1 MTTRRDHPLKG
12 VLQALSDDLKQAG
25 ELLGMPS
32 EDRLKD
38 WIETVGAHLLP
49 RLSGDLPL
57 VAAICG
63 GGSSGKST
71 LFNALVGKAVST
83 VGGRAGLNRRVL
95 LCSHPTLFQRE
106 GLLSLL
112 FQPFDCLPGPLTDP
126 AELTTPG
133 CPLYVPSE
141 QVSADLLLMDTPDFD
156 TGARGVYT
164 NRQASRQALETAD
177 VLIYIFTNSN
187 YNNRDNTD
195 FLAGE
200 LTHIGTKKCFLVYR
214 VYPNFKPEE
223 IREHAATVAR
233 NLYGKEAA
241 NQVIGVYRADESNAV
256 ASGETPMLLSPLEP
270 GAPSLAD
277 ALQGLDPRKLQP
289 ELMASMLADTLGRAA
304 AFSERMARSRQALA
318 LYRDALRTAQSH
330 SVQQALRHFP
340 TDRVLKRFAE
350 IWLQTDPPHIKLMRK
365 TGAAI
370 ELPYRG
376 VIKIVKRLRKGRA
389 GASPSAKA
397 RVRQQLEED
406 LLTAV
411 HDLYRQ
417 AVGPWIEVTAAVQ
430 DAAAKRMTAI
440 VETLA
445 AVPENELA
453 LIGGKARMT
462 PADQPGLAAFK
473 VPAHPALAAEQEH
486 LKNLEWSTTLQT
498 LLSRKE
504 LTQFISRDVEKS
516 LKELAEEFRGQM
528 GLRDKLR
535 QTAAAFLNVLPATA
549 AITYILSTGDPVGA
563 AGIKV
568 KLTGFFGLHDLY
580 ALIAIP
586 ATSGMKSAD
595 RRLLETM
602 LVPIARAWLSDKAA
616 AVQKIFEENLTGALI
631 GRAAQILDDSR
642 ETLAAVDDH
651 LQQCRKAAPPQWQ
664 QTG

>member
-1 MTTRRDHPLKG
+1 MATRRDHPLKG
-12 VLQALSDDLKQAG
+12 VLQALSDDLQKAG
-25 ELLGMPS
+25 ELLGLPPGGRL
-32 EDRLKD
+32 ED
-38 WIETVGAHLLP
+38 WTETLRAHLLP

-106 GLLSLL
+106 GLLALL
-112 FQPFDCLPGPLTDP
+112 FQPFGCLPGPLTDP
-126 AELTTPG
+126 ADLGTPG

-141 QVSADLLLMDTPDFD
+141 RVSADLLLMDTPDFD

-177 VLIYIFTNSN
+177 VFIYIFTNSN

-195 FLAGE
+195 FLAEE

-214 VYPNFKPEE
+214 VYPTFKSEE
-223 IREHAATVAR
+223 IREHAATVAH
-233 NLYGKEAA
+233 NLYGKDAA
-241 NQVIGVYRADESNAV
+241 NHVIGVYRADESNAV
-256 ASGETPMLLSPLEP
+256 ASGEAPMMLSPLEP
-270 GAPSLAD
+270 AGPSLAD
-277 ALQGLDPRKLQP
+277 ALRGLDPRKLQP
-289 ELMASMLADTLGRAA
+289 QLMASMLADTLARAA
-304 AFSERMARSRQALA
+304 AFSERMAQSRQALA

-340 TDRVLKRFAE
+340 TDRLLKQFAK
-350 IWLQTDPPHIKLMRK
+350 IWLQTDPPYIKLMRK
-365 TGAAI
+365 TGTAI
-370 ELPYRG
+370 EMPYRG
-376 VIKIVKRLRKGRA
+376 VIKIVKRLRKGRT

-397 RVRQQLEED
+397 RFRQQLEED

-411 HDLYRQ
+411 HELYRQ
-417 AVGPWIEVTAAVQ
+417 AVGPWIHVTASVQ
-430 DAAAKRMTAI
+430 DTAGKRMAAI
-440 VETLA
+440 VETLT

-453 LIGGKARMT
+453 PMGGKARMSA
-462 PADQPGLAAFK
+462 ADEPGLAAFK
-473 VPAHPALAAEQEH
+473 IPAHPALAAEQER
-486 LKNLEWSTTLQT
+486 LKTLDWSTTLQT
-498 LLSRKE
+498 LLARKE
-504 LTQFISRDVEKS
+504 LTQFISREVENS
-516 LKELAEEFRGQM
+516 LRELAEELRRQM
-528 GLRDKLR
+528 GLGDKLR

-586 ATSGMKSAD
+586 ATSGMKNAD
-595 RRLLETM
+595 RRLLEAM

-631 GRAAQILDDSR
+631 GRAAQVFDDSR
-642 ETLAAVDDH
+642 EILAAIDDH

-664 QTG
+664 KTG